1 MQVRVSSEQVPGI
14 QDTPRGRGFRVDG
27 VGAMTREHLMRRRTD
42 WLWAR
47 VCCHKIHYVHETKM
61 EAQDADRKERR
72 EGWPMWCGPHKI
84 VKLVQ
89 SPKATK

>member
-1 MQVRVSSEQVPGI
+1 MAKEYLV
-14 QDTPRGRGFRVDG
+14 
-27 VGAMTREHLMRRRTD
+27 RRRTD

-47 VCCHKIHYVHETKM
+47 VCCHKIHYIHETKHD
-61 EAQDADRKERR
+61 AQNADRQDRQTT
-72 EGWPMWCGPHKI
+72 GHMWCGPHKI